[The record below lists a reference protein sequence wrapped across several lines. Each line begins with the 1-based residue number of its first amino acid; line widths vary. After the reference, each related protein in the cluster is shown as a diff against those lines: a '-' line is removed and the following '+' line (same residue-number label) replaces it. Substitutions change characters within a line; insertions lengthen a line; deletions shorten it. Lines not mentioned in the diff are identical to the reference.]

1 MAALV
6 LPIPPTVAWSPLWFE
21 RLLDVSVL
29 LRHDVIALLKI
40 GPIEAAAALEAD
52 DAALGISSKDP
63 VTKIYAILE
72 SNNQSNDK
80 KITGR
85 SRCRTRTAIFLV

>member
-6 LPIPPTVAWSPLWFE
+6 LPIPPTVVWSPLWFE

-29 LRHDVIALLKI
+29 LRQDVIALLKI

-63 VTKIYAILE
+63 VTQIYAILE
-72 SNNQSNDK
+72 AKQN
-80 KITGR
+80 R
-85 SRCRTRTAIFLV
+85 SIFEMEGKMKPVESGTFS